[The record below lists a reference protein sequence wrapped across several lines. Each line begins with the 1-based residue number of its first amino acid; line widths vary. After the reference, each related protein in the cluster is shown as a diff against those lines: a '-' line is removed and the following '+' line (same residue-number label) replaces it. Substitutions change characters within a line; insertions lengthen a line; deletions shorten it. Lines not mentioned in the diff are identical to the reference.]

1 MTVRSISLYQCLI
14 AKEGFPKKSFK
25 GSCKTSTFFFTFFFM
40 VVVSFRCLVLFVFD
54 AFFYYYY
61 LSWLF
66 FEKKTSFFFFFWLRC
81 CCCLT
86 FPSSLPSFTFY
97 CFFFLILQSSFLP
110 WSGGVGTMDY
120 QILTDIRDLLKRWAW
135 FGFPPTGSPLM
146 VGQWSIST
154 IARQLRP
161 PLQWL
166 LMSKGIRWI
175 YIQKMRHQRPASLAW
190 AHLCWSSPPLLN
202 LWTSYWSFVCMMS
215 YLSSQQTGFI
225 TLTSSPDDNQSKI
238 LTLSRTLLIPR
249 TMRLDLEVVL

>member
-1 MTVRSISLYQCLI
+1 
-14 AKEGFPKKSFK
+14 
-25 GSCKTSTFFFTFFFM
+25 M

-54 AFFYYYY
+54 AFFYHYY

-66 FEKKTSFFFFFWLRC
+66 FEKKTSFFFFFDYDVVVVLHFQV
-81 CCCLT
+81 LYLL
-86 FPSSLPSFTFY
+86 SLFIVFL
-97 CFFFLILQSSFLP
+97 LILQSSFLP

-225 TLTSSPDDNQSKI
+225 TLTSSPDDNQGKI